1 MIRVLREE
9 TTYLAHGSRGFQRV
23 ELMTGSGA
31 NRWEWVEQQLRAQ
44 LEIGSR
50 ERVLEMECRLL

>member
-1 MIRVLREE
+1 
-9 TTYLAHGSRGFQRV
+9 
-23 ELMTGSGA
+23 MTGSGA

-50 ERVLEMECRLL
+50 ERVLEMVSSFCELKAWPPVTTSSAR

>member
-1 MIRVLREE
+1 
-9 TTYLAHGSRGFQRV
+9 
-23 ELMTGSGA
+23 MTGSGA

-50 ERVLEMECRLL
+50 ERVLEIGSREQVLEMVSSFCELKPWPPVTTSSAR